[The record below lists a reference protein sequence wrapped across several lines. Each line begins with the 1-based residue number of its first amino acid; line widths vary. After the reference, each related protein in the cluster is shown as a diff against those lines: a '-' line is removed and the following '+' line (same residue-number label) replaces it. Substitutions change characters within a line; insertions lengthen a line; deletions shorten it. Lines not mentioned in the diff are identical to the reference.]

1 MVNDCGPVLSLLG
14 IFILS
19 LDWNFQPF
27 LGIFGKYENVQNEV
41 FQFILEIIFGSIFNI
56 YHSTPTLCCT
66 TCVGGGMQGV

>member
-41 FQFILEIIFGSIFNI
+41 F
-56 YHSTPTLCCT
+56 
-66 TCVGGGMQGV
+66 